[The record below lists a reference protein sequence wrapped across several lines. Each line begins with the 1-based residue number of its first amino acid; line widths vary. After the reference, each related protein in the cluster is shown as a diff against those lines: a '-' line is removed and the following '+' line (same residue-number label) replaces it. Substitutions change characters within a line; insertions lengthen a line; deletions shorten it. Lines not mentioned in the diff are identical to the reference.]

1 MELRLHPEP
10 AQPRLPVAGAGISQ
24 EAGLPW
30 AGGGA
35 VAVEGV
41 GPSSLPVAAAASEA
55 REETAAGTWAGR
67 GRQTCLT
74 SRTPNAVRPP
84 TSKTGARS
92 PSPSSPCSR
101 APTTPPATATA
112 TTRTSSPRTPT
123 ASSGSS
129 RAARPRPEKLVRDWP
144 AVFV

>member
-10 AQPRLPVAGAGISQ
+10 LSPAYPWQGRVSPKRRGSHGRGAG
-24 EAGLPW
+24 PW
-30 AGGGA
+30 RWKGG
-35 VAVEGV
+35 
-41 GPSSLPVAAAASEA
+41 PFQPP
-55 REETAAGTWAGR
+55 RGR
-67 GRQTCLT
+67 GGIRGARGNRGGNVGGKRKADVFNQPDSKRRQTA
-74 SRTPNAVRPP
+74 NQQ
-84 TSKTGARS
+84 TGARS